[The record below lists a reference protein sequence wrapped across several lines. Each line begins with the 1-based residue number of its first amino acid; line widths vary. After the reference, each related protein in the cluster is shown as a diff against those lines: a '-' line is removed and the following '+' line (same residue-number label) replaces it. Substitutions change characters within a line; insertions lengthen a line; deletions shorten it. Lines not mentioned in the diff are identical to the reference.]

1 MIRFVV
7 EQKYSDGTI
16 YAEGFCKSTD
26 VKPTKINGLDL
37 ITGSSL
43 YEVDTSDAYLYE
55 ESGQTWI
62 KQGNSETAQEETP
75 EEVTQEGD

>member
-7 EQKYSDGTI
+7 EQTFADGTV

-26 VKPTKINGLDL
+26 VKPDTVHGLKL

-43 YEVDTSDAYLYE
+43 YEVDTSDAYMYD

-62 KQGNSETAQEETP
+62 KQVNTDITP
-75 EEVTQEGD
+75 EETTQEGD